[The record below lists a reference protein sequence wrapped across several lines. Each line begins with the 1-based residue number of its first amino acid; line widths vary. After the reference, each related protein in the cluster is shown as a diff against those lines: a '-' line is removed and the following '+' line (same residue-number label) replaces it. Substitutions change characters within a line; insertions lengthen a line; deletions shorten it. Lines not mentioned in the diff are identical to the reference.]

1 MLRPV
6 EGRPKSATQHD
17 RKQLQSTERRKK
29 KRKEAKIDIIPKVSP
44 QINNLP
50 STQSNQHPHSPK
62 RKPLNPLIR
71 TLIGIPQPLLASPEI
86 LHLINNLT
94 DQLLDV
100 TKVRLDRF
108 ELFLSLDAGP
118 VARVSAD
125 VDVEFDG
132 AVGVCDGV

>member
-6 EGRPKSATQHD
+6 EGRPKSATD
-17 RKQLQSTERRKK
+17 SKAKNGERK
-29 KRKEAKIDIIPKVSP
+29 KRKKAKIDIIPKVSP

-50 STQSNQHPHSPK
+50 STQPNQHPHSPK

-86 LHLINNLT
+86 LHLINNFT

-132 AVGVCDGV
+132 AVGVCDGA